1 MSWSVGSAGNSDEVA
16 TVIEAQFESYTAC
29 PEPEESIKQAARALI
44 AKTLAGKI
52 PAVAT
57 TVSAFGSQATKY
69 RVDGALDEVNNG
81 LSISIT

>member
-1 MSWSVGSAGNSDEVA
+1 MGSAGNSDEVA
-16 TVIEAQFESYTAC
+16 AVIEAQFESYTAC

-57 TVSAFGSQATKY
+57 TVAAFGSQTTRY
-69 RVDGALDEVNNG
+69 GINGGADEVSNS
-81 LSISIT
+81 LHISIT